1 MIVLKEKDYGKFS
14 ELLGKARKG
23 IKNIGTKFGKK
34 AEEKPVMT
42 INGSRPS
49 SLTYNLP
56 GSSKSVVSSVQP
68 TRSSVIT
75 PASQSKQVNVVS
87 SSVAKKSPKKQY
99 DPSRK
104 KKRGYARKQR
114 QAQRQAQQAANNPAP
129 KSVMTN
135 NPGAVTSPNS
145 VTANPPAKGMTRF
158 QKETLARQGQPKPQ
172 IPQGKLMIL
181 GDKGPAINPR
191 DLENG
196 SGSVLKNNETIQFNK
211 TDVPEGSVMPTAHRG
226 GIREQQRLRQ
236 EAMARMNANPQ
247 KYQGLQ
253 YHTEAG
259 GYQYVPN
266 LGLQNRGVVPKK
278 PQTIVFTPKDGNV
291 VANYGKGSVMSSSP
305 VANTKQVVSTA
316 AKEPQTIVFTPEQG
330 NVTTNYGKGSVMSNP
345 KPEQPKAPKSS
356 PKAPKESPKQPQT
369 PKGKGKG
376 TQTTKETTQQTTNQQ
391 TQQTSNQQ
399 QGNQETPGYWQRGKE
414 WWGRRSGL
422 EKAGI
427 IGGATA
433 VPFAGYNIYRN
444 SNND

>member
-278 PQTIVFTPKDGNV
+278 PQTIVFTP
-291 VANYGKGSVMSSSP
+291 
-305 VANTKQVVSTA
+305 
-316 AKEPQTIVFTPEQG
+316 EQG

>member
-14 ELLGKARKG
+14 ELLGKARKQ

-34 AEEKPVMT
+34 AEENPVMT
-42 INGSRPS
+42 INGSKPS

-56 GSSKSVVSSVQP
+56 GSSKSIVSSVQP
-68 TRSSVIT
+68 TKSSVIT
-75 PASQSKQVNVVS
+75 PA
-87 SSVAKKSPKKQY
+87 PE
-99 DPSRK
+99 
-104 KKRGYARKQR
+104 
-114 QAQRQAQQAANNPAP
+114 
-129 KSVMTN
+129 SVMTN

-158 QKETLARQGQPKPQ
+158 QKETLARQGQPRPQ
-172 IPQGKLMIL
+172 TPQGKLTIL
-181 GDKGPAINPR
+181 GEKGPAINPR

-226 GIREQQRLRQ
+226 GFREQQRLRQ
-236 EAMARMNANPQ
+236 EAMARMDANPQ

-259 GYQYVPN
+259 GYPYVPN
-266 LGLQNRGVVPKK
+266 SGLQNRGVVPKK

-291 VANYGKGSVMSSSP
+291 VADYGKGSVMSSSP
-305 VANTKQVVSTA
+305 VANTKQVVTA
-316 AKEPQTIVFTPEQG
+316 AKQPQTIVFTPEQG
-330 NVTTNYGKGSVMSNP
+330 NVTAEYGKGSVMSSSP
-345 KPEQPKAPKSS
+345 KPEQPKA

-444 SNND
+444 SDND

>member
-14 ELLGKARKG
+14 ELLGKARKQ

-34 AEEKPVMT
+34 AEENPVMT
-42 INGSRPS
+42 INGSKPS

-56 GSSKSVVSSVQP
+56 GS
-68 TRSSVIT
+68 T
-75 PASQSKQVNVVS
+75 
-87 SSVAKKSPKKQY
+87 
-99 DPSRK
+99 
-104 KKRGYARKQR
+104 
-114 QAQRQAQQAANNPAP
+114 
-129 KSVMTN
+129 
-135 NPGAVTSPNS
+135 
-145 VTANPPAKGMTRF
+145 
-158 QKETLARQGQPKPQ
+158 
-172 IPQGKLMIL
+172 
-181 GDKGPAINPR
+181 R

-226 GIREQQRLRQ
+226 GFREQQRLRQ
-236 EAMARMNANPQ
+236 EAMARMDANPQ

-259 GYQYVPN
+259 GYPYVPN
-266 LGLQNRGVVPKK
+266 SGLQNRGVVPKK
-278 PQTIVFTPKDGNV
+278 PQTIVFTPEQGNV
-291 VANYGKGSVMSSSP
+291 TADYGKGSVMSSSP
-305 VANTKQVVSTA
+305 
-316 AKEPQTIVFTPEQG
+316 
-330 NVTTNYGKGSVMSNP
+330 
-345 KPEQPKAPKSS
+345 KPEQPKA